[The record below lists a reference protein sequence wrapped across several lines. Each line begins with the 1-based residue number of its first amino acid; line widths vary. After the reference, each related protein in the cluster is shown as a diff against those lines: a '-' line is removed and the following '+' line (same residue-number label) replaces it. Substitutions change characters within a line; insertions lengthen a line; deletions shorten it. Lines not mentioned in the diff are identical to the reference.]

1 VDLPTESELAA
12 GPELVA
18 NADASATGGAGT
30 AAAADPLGAVA
41 SSVPVA
47 GPRAGEAVELRAAVI
62 GPAIRTWLRYLV
74 PLTLLSALA
83 LSPLIAIALGTRAP
97 ADLAAAKAVASRGW
111 TLLAFA
117 WLGQLVLVGGASA
130 ILAAPRSQL
139 RALGAGVVQLVRAIV
154 PCLIAAAAIAIGCL
168 ALVVPGLVLLVL
180 LSLTGASRERGLPAP
195 LLDSISAARRQL
207 PAMILAVAAL
217 FAIDALIG
225 VLAHRA
231 FIAALPP
238 KPTPAQLAGARDFVR
253 AMMIA
258 LVIVSPLPA
267 TVLAALGARLEPPPA
282 ATQAESR

>member
-1 VDLPTESELAA
+1 VAPAAESSRA
-12 GPELVA
+12 
-18 NADASATGGAGT
+18 
-30 AAAADPLGAVA
+30 AAAADSPLGAIDPPLPA
-41 SSVPVA
+41 A
-47 GPRAGEAVELRAAVI
+47 DRRTTAAVERPVSIVGSALRA
-62 GPAIRTWLRYLV
+62 WLRHLV
-74 PLTLLSALA
+74 PLTLLSAIA
-83 LSPLIAIALGTRAP
+83 LSPLIALALTTRAP
-97 ADLAAAKAVASRGW
+97 ADLAGAKAAVTRGW

-117 WLGQLVLVGGASA
+117 WLAQLMLVGGASA

-154 PCLIAAAAIAIGCL
+154 PCLIAAAAIAIGSL

-207 PAMILAVAAL
+207 PAVILAVAAL

-225 VLAHRA
+225 VMAHHA

-253 AMMIA
+253 AIVIA
-258 LVIVSPLPA
+258 LVVLSPLPA
-267 TVLAALGARLEPPPA
+267 TVLAALRARLEPRPTS
-282 ATQAESR
+282 TQAEGDGSHGER